1 MKRYTFETNALNW
14 YGTSS
19 LISAFSAA
27 GKMAVAVAQDRC
39 FVVTQFTLKTGS
51 VPLRLLACKSS
62 LKGSWKKNTF
72 YSVLLPE
79 RERESVHA
87 CVRVSMRVRVCW
99 IFVVSNTD
107 NKDLTQHIYY
117 MFREFVRQGVQRTH
131 CQGYAGKSALV
142 KPWNLILKHK
152 LQTPARADKEQSLVR
167 SSTHCHE
174 TYLFPRHW
182 SVRKCAKLKTKGT

>member
-1 MKRYTFETNALNW
+1 MKRYTFETNAPNW

-51 VPLRLLACKSS
+51 VPLRLSACKSS
-62 LKGSWKKNTF
+62 LKSSWKNPPF
-72 YSVLLPE
+72 IQSYCL
-79 RERESVHA
+79 RESVHA

-142 KPWNLILKHK
+142 KPWNLILKHTE
-152 LQTPARADKEQSLVR
+152 LQTPARADKEQSSVR

>member
-39 FVVTQFTLKTGS
+39 FAVTQFTLKTGS
-51 VPLRLLACKSS
+51 VLLRLSACKSS
-62 LKGSWKKNTF
+62 LKTSWKTTTF

-79 RERESVHA
+79 RERESVHSCVHA
-87 CVRVSMRVRVCW
+87 CACVCW
-99 IFVVSNTD
+99 IFVFSNTD

-131 CQGYAGKSALV
+131 CQGYAGRSALV
-142 KPWNLILKHK
+142 RPWNLILKHK
-152 LQTPARADKEQSLVR
+152 LQTPARADKEQSSVR

-174 TYLFPRHW
+174 KYLLPRH
-182 SVRKCAKLKTKGT
+182 